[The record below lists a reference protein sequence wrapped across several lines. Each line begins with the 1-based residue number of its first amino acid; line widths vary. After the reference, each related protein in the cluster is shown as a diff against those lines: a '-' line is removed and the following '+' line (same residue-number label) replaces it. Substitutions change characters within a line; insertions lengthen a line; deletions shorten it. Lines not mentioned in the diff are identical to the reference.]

1 MSNEDVGTTIGT
13 ATIEAETK
21 KVRDEGEEEYEEEF
35 NIEIRT
41 QKGSAIKVESTSFNK
56 LDELLDK
63 AFNNYQRLA
72 KEESGGVD
80 EKLQYQ

>member
-21 KVRDEGEEEYEEEF
+21 KVGDEGEEEYEEEF

-41 QKGSAIKVESTSFNK
+41 QKGSAIKVER
-56 LDELLDK
+56 LLLT
-63 AFNNYQRLA
+63 N
-72 KEESGGVD
+72 
-80 EKLQYQ
+80 